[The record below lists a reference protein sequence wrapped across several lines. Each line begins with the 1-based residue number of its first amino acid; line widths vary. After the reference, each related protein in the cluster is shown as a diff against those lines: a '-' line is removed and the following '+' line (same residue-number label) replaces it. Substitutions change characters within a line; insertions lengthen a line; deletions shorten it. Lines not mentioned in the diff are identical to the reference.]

1 MLRTMPLRV
10 AAFMLYESRGAPP
23 WRYCETGAER
33 EWREQCGER
42 WSVRWLVL
50 FLRPK
55 EHKRDITGCC
65 NLLLAGQM

>member
-1 MLRTMPLRV
+1 MPLRV

-33 EWREQCGER
+33 EWREQCESEG
-42 WSVRWLVL
+42 WLVL